1 MMREMATLSKFS
13 EDMMGN
19 ILSRLP
25 PKSLMRFRCV
35 LKSWHDLIDKPS
47 FVDQHL
53 STAMDN
59 KVTSSTYVLLKHN
72 VLTDPS
78 IKDDEKAV
86 RATLFNPDSNQRD
99 ILLSSLN
106 LGSLVDDGLEIE
118 NHVVPPPMR
127 GYALSLEISGSCDGL
142 ICLNTFNSEDIV
154 LCNPALE
161 EYRVLPKSCILLP
174 PRVPRQFEENEDDD
188 YYEEDDDDEIESNP
202 KCVGFGYDPNSKDY
216 KVVRAAQF
224 VSGVFTQHPSKV
236 EVYSLAADTWREIP
250 VDIQPHGSLNPSY
263 QMYFK
268 GFFYWIAYW
277 TEERNVILSFDMSE
291 EVFHDIALPES
302 GPDAYEYT
310 SIAVWK
316 DSLVLLTY
324 PVENEAPKTLD
335 LWVLDEDLK
344 GAKGLWT
351 KHFAIGPL
359 EKGVE
364 APLLFWKDEE
374 LLMVT
379 TKGDVVNYS
388 LDTQKLK
395 HVPRHG
401 LGEPTNIQAVP
412 YVNSIVSIQP
422 GNKIESI

>member
-1 MMREMATLSKFS
+1 MATLSKFS

-53 STAMDN
+53 STSTDN

-86 RATLFNPDSNQRD
+86 RATLFNPDSDQRD
-99 ILLSSLN
+99 ILLSSIN
-106 LGSLVDDGLEIE
+106 LGSLADDSLEIE

-127 GYALSLEISGSCDGL
+127 GYALSLEIAGSCDGL

-161 EYRVLPKSCILLP
+161 EYRVLPQVLHS
-174 PRVPRQFEENEDDD
+174 FASASST
-188 YYEEDDDDEIESNP
+188 SN
-202 KCVGFGYDPNSKDY
+202 Y

-324 PVENEAPKTLD
+324 PVENEAPKTID

-344 GAKGLWT
+344 GAKGLWK
-351 KHFAIGPL
+351 KHLAIGPL

-364 APLLFWKDEE
+364 APLVFWKDEE
-374 LLMVT
+374 LLMVMT
-379 TKGDVVNYS
+379 NGDVVNYS
-388 LDTQKLK
+388 LETQKLK

-401 LGEPTNIQAVP
+401 LEEPTNIQAVP
-412 YVNSIVSIQP
+412 YVNSIVSIKP